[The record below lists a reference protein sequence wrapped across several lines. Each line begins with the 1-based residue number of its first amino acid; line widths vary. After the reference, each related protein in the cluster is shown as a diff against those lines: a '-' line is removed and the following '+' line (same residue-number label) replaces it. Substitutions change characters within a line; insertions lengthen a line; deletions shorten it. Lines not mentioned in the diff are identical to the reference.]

1 MITLPPKRSRKHGKV
16 YETTASYIGHIV
28 NNCDP
33 ERKKTSMVS
42 PMNSPEIC
50 LEIYSGPWYR
60 VDHLSLSR
68 IQKSYLIGYRNWD
81 SWSLTQLQLTG
92 KVINKRNPKKKS
104 SRNLVK
110 GPLGF
115 ILTSKPY
122 TKRGI
127 PQGKEHVNNCKI
139 KSYLSSHK
147 FWRHPNSEQF
157 EWRVP
162 VEQLWHSV
170 KLLGGSCIC
179 SKAKFCLQ

>member
-1 MITLPPKRSRKHGKV
+1 MIILPPKRSRKHGKV
-16 YETTASYIGHIV
+16 FERAVSYIGHIV
-28 NNCDP
+28 QNCEP
-33 ERKKTSMVS
+33 ERRKTSIVS

-50 LEIYSGPWYR
+50 LEIYSGPWDR
-60 VDHLSLSR
+60 VDDLILSR

-81 SWSLTQLQLTG
+81 SRSLTQLQHSG
-92 KVINKRNPKKKS
+92 KVINKRNPEEKS

-127 PQGKEHVNNCKI
+127 PWGKEHVSNCKI
-139 KSYLSSHK
+139 KSYQSSHK
-147 FWRHPNSEQF
+147 FWRHPNSEQL

-162 VEQLWHSV
+162 
-170 KLLGGSCIC
+170 I
-179 SKAKFCLQ
+179 